1 MEKSIMS
8 FVKKLFGGIQLTWIK
23 VIVFAIAA
31 GVYTAVMAL
40 LPAAMDTS
48 FADITISFEI
58 WILFGIIIIM
68 NSTSPKDSTL
78 KCFVF
83 FLISQPLVY
92 LLQVP
97 FSALGWG
104 LFGYYRYWFIWTLL
118 TLPMGFVGYYMK
130 QNKWWGLLILTPI
143 LLLLGY
149 HFALYLGKTLYYP
162 PHHLLS
168 TVFCFI
174 TLLLYPIA
182 IFDLKKVKTLGL
194 IISVAIIAAAV
205 ILSFA
210 NRTIYKT
217 TPLVSGGSAGA
228 VFDDSYQVYLEDER
242 FGNVKIEYEEA
253 LEDFMVNAEFARGG
267 KTNLILED
275 SDGNKTVYEI
285 SIGYN
290 TFEIRNTDDNK

>member
-1 MEKSIMS
+1 MPFI
-8 FVKKLFGGIQLTWIK
+8 KKLFGGIKLTWIK

-40 LPAAMDTS
+40 LPAAKDTS
-48 FADITISFEI
+48 FEDITISFEV

-68 NSTSPKDSTL
+68 NSTSPKDSAL

-92 LLQVP
+92 LIQVP
-97 FSALGWG
+97 FSVLGWN
-104 LFGYYRYWFIWTLL
+104 LFGYYRYWFIWTLF

-149 HFALYLGKTLYYP
+149 HFALFFGKTLYYP
-162 PHHLLS
+162 PYHLLS
-168 TVFCFI
+168 TIFCFV

-182 IFDLKKVKTLGL
+182 IFDHKKIKTIGL
-194 IISVAIIAAAV
+194 IISVVIIAAASV
-205 ILSFA
+205 LSLT
-210 NRTIYKT
+210 NRTTYKT
-217 TPLVSGGSAGA
+217 TLLVNGGNAGA
-228 VFDDSYQVYLEDER
+228 AFDDSYQVYLEDER
-242 FGNVKIEYEEA
+242 FGNVHIEYEEA
-253 LEDFMVNAEFARGG
+253 LEDYMVKAEFTRGG

-285 SIGYN
+285 NVGYN
-290 TFEIRNTDDNK
+290 TFDIKNVEVSN